1 MRERFTF
8 SRGDALLVID
18 VINDFQHDDGDK
30 LLRSFQERLTTMAGV
45 LAEARALELPIIYI
59 NDESG
64 RWDSNAPAI
73 IDAALGSKA
82 GAEVASSLAPQPGE
96 HFLLKHRYSAFDHTA
111 LDLLLAELDIERI
124 VLIGA
129 ATEGCIVQTAIDA
142 REHGLKTTIIRDACA
157 STDPDLEDL
166 ALRYAERVVRARLST
181 AAGSE
186 SSAEHTAVNARPSRG

>member
-1 MRERFTF
+1 MTHRFAF
-8 SRGDALLVID
+8 SPGDALLVVD
-18 VINDFQHDDGDK
+18 VINDFQHEDGDR
-30 LLRSFQERLTTMAGV
+30 LLRSFEERLAHMAGV
-45 LAEARALELPIIYI
+45 LSDARSLEVPIIYI

-73 IDAALGSKA
+73 IDAALESKA

-111 LDLLLAELDIERI
+111 LDLLLAEHDIERI

-166 ALRYAERVVRARLST
+166 ALRYAERVVGARLT
-181 AAGSE
+181 AAVGSE
-186 SSAEHTAVNARPSRG
+186 PSAERTAVSARRSRE